1 MPRLLLGAALLG
13 SALTASSAHAIT
25 VNTPAQPSL
34 VPQYTFSVPTITLP
48 SFTYNPVIPTYTFT
62 YVPPPNVSTF
72 LLTPSGQQG
81 QSANVSAVPLPTSL
95 ALMGVALGGLGLA
108 RRRPA

>member
-1 MPRLLLGAALLG
+1 MSRLLLGAALLG
-13 SALTASSAHAIT
+13 SALAASSAHAIT
-25 VNTPAQPSL
+25 VNTPAQPIL
-34 VPQYTFSVPTITLP
+34 VPQYTFSIPTISLP
-48 SFTYNPVIPTYTFT
+48 SFTFDPVIPTYSFT
-62 YVPPPNVSTF
+62 YVPPPQGTTF
-72 LLTPSGQQG
+72 VLTPSSQQG